1 MRVKNRLSSYPV
13 LNRYDQGSQDYQP
26 GNTISANISLE
37 QEFENYVCK
46 VSFELSCPYIEA
58 LIRDDI
64 AKYCVHV
71 ECPSSCFRKE
81 YLSRESSLSF
91 SFPSNVANESIEI
104 NTFVVMEKDFDHF
117 SSREFHSDYS
127 GLSFNLKNHQI
138 IAIGDAMK
146 YPCTKK
152 DLDKLSSIIKV
163 RRLDNDAN
171 GVMTVD
177 TDDSNEFIYVG
188 LQNETFDAYYEQGKN
203 RYKKTSLGLVLFPA
217 LIVILE
223 RMHQAYKDG
232 NQDVTSRHWYQVI
245 EKQLERNHLS
255 VSDLE
260 IQSDNLLKI
269 CQSILG
275 EPIRAGFEELS
286 IISKCED

>member
-26 GNTISANISLE
+26 GNTISASISLE

-91 SFPSNVANESIEI
+91 SFPCNVANESIEI
-104 NTFVVMEKDFDHF
+104 NTFIVMEKDFENF
-117 SSREFHSDYS
+117 SSKDFHSDYS
-127 GLSFNLKNHQI
+127 GLSFNLKKHQI
-138 IAIGDAMK
+138 IAIGDAIK

-177 TDDSNEFIYVG
+177 TDDSNDFIYVG

-223 RMHQAYKDG
+223 RMHQASG
-232 NQDVTSRHWYQVI
+232 NPDVTSRHWYQVI
-245 EKQLERNHLS
+245 EKQLERNNLS

-260 IQSDNLLKI
+260 IQSDKLLKI

-275 EPIRAGFEELS
+275 EPIRASFEELS
-286 IISKCED
+286 TISACED